1 MVNNKQDPTIEELK
15 LVLFTVMSQLK
26 AFNLPNDLSKAIE
39 QLGELIEL
47 IQMAKV
53 FLGKMQQ
60 YQEKYS
66 G

>member
-15 LVLFTVMSQLK
+15 LVLFTVM
-26 AFNLPNDLSKAIE
+26 
-39 QLGELIEL
+39 
-47 IQMAKV
+47 